1 MRSILPEICTAVW
14 GAEYVEL
21 CADGLHVHRF
31 NAGESMLYRQRRETF
46 FMKSR
51 ASAGITL
58 HFRTDSE
65 KIFLAVAVKPGSSRK
80 YFSMEVLSDGLP
92 VGGLQNFDRD
102 KMTGRDR
109 YCDIEGPWEPLSA
122 EFMLPEGDR
131 EIEIVL
137 PWSAETV
144 LTELRIGKHASLQPV
159 LPKKSFLFYG
169 DSITQGYD
177 ALYPSARYA
186 AQVCRAFRAAEY
198 NKAIGGEI
206 FFPEL
211 AAEPSKLLPD
221 AVFVAYG
228 TNDWFRCDETQFVEN
243 CGKFFENLCNKYP
256 DRPIFALTPIW
267 RGDRDTPRPM
277 GAHARVGELIR
288 ILTGRYRNVTV
299 VDGADFLPAE
309 PTLFADGFL
318 HPNDRG
324 FTCFADRLLEELK
337 KTARFTEARENH
349 DA

>member
-51 ASAGITL
+51 ASTGITL

-80 YFSMEVLSDGLP
+80 YFAIEVLSDGKL
-92 VGGLQNFDRD
+92 VGGLQNFDREE
-102 KMTGRDR
+102 MADR
-109 YCDIEGPWEPLSA
+109 NRYYDIEGSWEPVA
-122 EFMLPEGDR
+122 GEFSLPEGEN

-144 LTELRIGKHASLQPV
+144 LTELKIGENASFLPV
-159 LPKKSFLFYG
+159 KPEKKFLFYG

-186 AQVCRAFRAAEY
+186 ARVCRACRAAEY

-211 AAEPSKLLPD
+211 AAAPSELIPD

-228 TNDWFRCDETQFVEN
+228 TNDWYRCKEAEFVEN
-243 CGKFFENLCNKYP
+243 CGKFFENICKKYP
-256 DRPIFALTPIW
+256 ECPIFAITPIW
-267 RGDRDTPRPM
+267 RGDCETPRPM

-288 ILTGRYRNVTV
+288 MLTGRYRNVTV
-299 VDGADFLPAE
+299 VDGSGFLPAE

-337 KTARFTEARENH
+337 KTARFTEASENH
-349 DA
+349 DV